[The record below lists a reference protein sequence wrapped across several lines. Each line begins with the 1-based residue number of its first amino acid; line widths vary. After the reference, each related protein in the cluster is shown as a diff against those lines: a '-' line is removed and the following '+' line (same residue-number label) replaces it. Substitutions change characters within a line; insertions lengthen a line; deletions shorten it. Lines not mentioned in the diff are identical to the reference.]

1 MLQAENLTCERN
13 RQVLFQELSFTCGPG
28 ETLAINGAN
37 GAGKTTLLRI
47 LAGLYEDY
55 EGDVDWQLEEYPMY
69 VGHKSGVKDLLTPY
83 ENLSWAAELY
93 NCDIT
98 REELEEALQAVALRG
113 NEDVNCGALSQGQ
126 RKRVCLARLF
136 LLDNPVWIL
145 DEPFSAI
152 DTKGVEI
159 LEARM
164 LQHIDAGGLVIM
176 ASHQPVSFACS
187 QIINLGSS

>member
-13 RQVLFQELSFTCGPG
+13 RQVLFQDLSFTCDPG

-55 EGDVDWQLEEYPMY
+55 EGDVDWQLEEYPLY

-93 NCDIT
+93 DCDIT

-113 NEDVNCGALSQGQ
+113 NEDVNCGAMSEGQ

-152 DTKGVEI
+152 DKKGVEI

-164 LQHIDAGGLVIM
+164 VQHINAGGLVIM
-176 ASHQPVSFACS
+176 ASHQPVSFDCS
-187 QIINLGSS
+187 QIINLGSP